1 MPKRTLL
8 NNPYLPKPYKI
19 TNFYQ
24 ETINNFTLTVDMKAK
39 HEPGQF
45 VQVSIPGIGE
55 APISICSDS
64 PKYVKLNIN
73 KVGDVTNSL
82 EKLKKGDTIF
92 IRGPYGKGYPMK
104 EFKGR
109 DLIFVGG
116 GCGIAPLKS
125 VIEYV
130 ENHRADFGKVF
141 LFLGYKSNDD
151 VLFKKELERWKNKY
165 NLEVT
170 LDKKNPSKVCY
181 DAKEGFITDALKKS
195 PITPERKIVTL
206 CGPPIMMKYSV
217 QILKDKG
224 FNDEQIYLSAE
235 RLMYCALGIC
245 CHCMIRGKF
254 TCLDGPVFRYDQ
266 IKDFKND

>member
-1 MPKRTLL
+1 MRWVIKLPKRPLL

-19 TNFYQ
+19 THFYQ
-24 ETINNFTLTVDMKAK
+24 ETVNNFTLTVDMKAK

-130 ENHRADFGKVF
+130 A
-141 LFLGYKSNDD
+141 
-151 VLFKKELERWKNKY
+151 
-165 NLEVT
+165 
-170 LDKKNPSKVCY
+170 
-181 DAKEGFITDALKKS
+181 
-195 PITPERKIVTL
+195 
-206 CGPPIMMKYSV
+206 
-217 QILKDKG
+217 
-224 FNDEQIYLSAE
+224 
-235 RLMYCALGIC
+235 
-245 CHCMIRGKF
+245 
-254 TCLDGPVFRYDQ
+254 
-266 IKDFKND
+266 

>member
-1 MPKRTLL
+1 MPKRTMP

-19 TNFYQ
+19 VNFYP
-24 ETINNFTLTVDMKAK
+24 ETPNNFTLTVDMKVK

-64 PKYVKLNIN
+64 QKDVKLNVN

-82 EKLKKGDTIF
+82 DKLKKGDTIF

-104 EFKGR
+104 EFNGK
-109 DLIFVGG
+109 DLILVGG

-151 VLFKKELERWKNKY
+151 ILFKKELERWRNKY
-165 NLEVT
+165 NLVVT
-170 LDKKNPSKVCY
+170 LDQKSSSKVCY
-181 DAKEGFITDALKKS
+181 DAEEGFITDALKKS
-195 PITPERKIVTL
+195 AIAPERKIAAL

-224 FNDEQIYLSAE
+224 FADKQIYLSAE

-254 TCLDGPVFRYDQ
+254 TCLDGPVFRYDE
-266 IKDFKND
+266 INDFKND